1 MKRLKKQAE
10 VKDLTKNEIFEI
22 LIEVLNGKAKV
33 LNNSDLI
40 DEIKNEEDCKEASM
54 HANGFKCNDCEEAAL
69 FYLNAYFDIR
79 NISFFQR
86 CLNKGDFNYEKY
98 FLNEIQENNNYTV
111 IKTSNDYIFLQ
122 IG

>member
-22 LIEVLNGKAKV
+22 LIEVLNGKATV
-33 LNNSDLI
+33 LNHSDLVN
-40 DEIKNEEDCKEASM
+40 EIKNEEDCKEISSYT
-54 HANGFKCNDCEEAAL
+54 NGFIYNSCKEAAL
-69 FYLNAYFDIR
+69 FYLNAYFDIK

>member
-1 MKRLKKQAE
+1 
-10 VKDLTKNEIFEI
+10 
-22 LIEVLNGKAKV
+22 
-33 LNNSDLI
+33 
-40 DEIKNEEDCKEASM
+40 M

-69 FYLNAYFDIR
+69 FYLNAYFDIK

-122 IG
+122 IGWNSLNFWIIK

>member
-1 MKRLKKQAE
+1 MKRLMKIAE
-10 VKDLTKNEIFEI
+10 NKDLTKNEIFEV
-22 LIEVLNGKAKV
+22 LIKV
-33 LNNSDLI
+33 LNDEATVLNNNDLLE
-40 DEIKNEEDCKEASM
+40 EINNEEDCKEASM

-69 FYLNAYFDIR
+69 FYLNAYFDIK

-111 IKTSNDYIFLQ
+111 IKISDDYIFLQ

>member
-1 MKRLKKQAE
+1 MKRLMKIAE
-10 VKDLTKNEIFEI
+10 VKDLTKNEIFEV
-22 LIEVLNGKAKV
+22 LIKV
-33 LNNSDLI
+33 LNDEATVLNNNDLL

-54 HANGFKCNDCEEAAL
+54 HANGFKYNDCEEAAL
-69 FYLNAYFDIR
+69 FYLNAYFDIK

-111 IKTSNDYIFLQ
+111 IKISNDYIFLQ